1 MDEVLNGKTFFIL
14 FLDVAEKSIV
24 LNNLESH
31 KSSLDKHY
39 TYNWAM
45 MLLAIDIADSYYP
58 ISISL
63 RNLEIYFFKFMVWVF
78 KAI

>member
-1 MDEVLNGKTFFIL
+1 MFVSPFLYALIISSNLIMDEVLNGKTFFIL

-39 TYNWAM
+39 TYN
-45 MLLAIDIADSYYP
+45 
-58 ISISL
+58 
-63 RNLEIYFFKFMVWVF
+63 
-78 KAI
+78 

>member
-1 MDEVLNGKTFFIL
+1 
-14 FLDVAEKSIV
+14 
-24 LNNLESH
+24 
-31 KSSLDKHY
+31 
-39 TYNWAM
+39 M